1 MVPLWSLRSN
11 DSTSIINEHACIS
24 MSVVVLQLIH
34 KQIRII
40 TYLNLSN
47 DLVLME
53 PPLLRDWSLAEA
65 DLLEEKK
72 TEMRNTVYNHVLDLH
87 YHSKLTKQRQFSQF
101 RWNRSAQI
109 VVRKKDLLCENT
121 NKDKCEMSI
130 ALYVP

>member
-1 MVPLWSLRSN
+1 MVPCSSLRSN

-24 MSVVVLQLIH
+24 MGVVVLQLIH

-53 PPLLRDWSLAEA
+53 PPLLRDSSLAEA
-65 DLLEEKK
+65 ELLEEK

-87 YHSKLTKQRQFSQF
+87 YHSKLTK
-101 RWNRSAQI
+101 
-109 VVRKKDLLCENT
+109 
-121 NKDKCEMSI
+121 
-130 ALYVP
+130 

>member
-1 MVPLWSLRSN
+1 MVPCSSLRSN

-72 TEMRNTVYNHVLDLH
+72 
-87 YHSKLTKQRQFSQF
+87 
-101 RWNRSAQI
+101 NRSEEHGLQPRTGSTLPFKAYQATT
-109 VVRKKDLLCENT
+109 VLP
-121 NKDKCEMSI
+121 
-130 ALYVP
+130 VPMESFRPNCCQEA